1 MAISTATA
9 ISTAIS
15 VAVSVASAITSGVI
29 GYQQNKAQAK
39 NAEALAEQERANAKR
54 AELAAEQQAK
64 QIEQKQAAEERI
76 QRERNRSLLAQ
87 NRARIGAGGLDYSG
101 TPLLVEIGNAMD
113 MELDLQNSR
122 IDAQNEMQNVRY
134 QGSLL
139 SISHENQARGY
150 DYQSKQ
156 YRKAATASVWS
167 AALTSVGQIGS
178 AAAGAAGKA
187 YGKWAGDPGWEKV
200 SSGSAAG
207 GTGSGM
213 LIGSENSRGMLKDSV
228 SFGVGGNR
236 AYGVDL

>member
-1 MAISTATA
+1 MA

-15 VAVSVASAITSGVI
+15 TAVSVAVSVATAITSGVI

-39 NAEALAEQERANAKR
+39 NAEAMAEQERANAER
-54 AELAAEQQAK
+54 ARAASEQQAK

-76 QRERNRSLLAQ
+76 QRERNRSLLAR

-122 IDAQNEMQNVRY
+122 INAQNEMQNARY
-134 QGSLL
+134 QGHLL
-139 SISHENQARGY
+139 SVSHENNARGY
-150 DYQSKQ
+150 DYQAKQ
-156 YRKAATASVWS
+156 YRKAGTASVWS

-178 AAAGAAGKA
+178 AAAGAAAGA
-187 YGKWAGDPGWEKV
+187 YQKWGSDPGWEKTAD
-200 SSGSAAG
+200 GGLLMGTESAR
-207 GTGSGM
+207 
-213 LIGSENSRGMLKDSV
+213 NSLKDSV
-228 SFGVGGNR
+228 SFGVGGNH